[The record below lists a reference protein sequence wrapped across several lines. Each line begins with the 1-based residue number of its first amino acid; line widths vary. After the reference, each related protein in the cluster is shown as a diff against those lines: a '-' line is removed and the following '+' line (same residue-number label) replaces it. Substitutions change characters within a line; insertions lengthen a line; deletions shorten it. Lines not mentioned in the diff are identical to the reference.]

1 VIALL
6 AFGRGKMAVGL
17 AEIDEHAAQLRA
29 GIALIN
35 AAIDGKIKLIGTPC
49 ERLVRPPHRLR
60 RTGHR
65 TVIGSATLPDLIPVP
80 FGGRDWLGPRL
91 YADEYAEIGHAPQ
104 SVSFCEVIVDQQS
117 LLGWLT
123 TVSTK
128 APQLREADVT
138 KLILAEKEKNG
149 SVSIA
154 KIVTLVQAKDP
165 LFPREQIR
173 EIARKSGVEGKRGR
187 PPKNSAE

>member
-1 VIALL
+1 V
-6 AFGRGKMAVGL
+6 
-17 AEIDEHAAQLRA
+17 
-29 GIALIN
+29 
-35 AAIDGKIKLIGTPC
+35 IGT
-49 ERLVRPPHRLR
+49 
-60 RTGHR
+60 
-65 TVIGSATLPDLIPVP
+65 LPELIPVP
-80 FGGRDWLGPRL
+80 FGRRDWLGPRL

-104 SVSFCEVIVDQQS
+104 SVSFCEVMVDRQS

-138 KLILAEKEKNG
+138 KLVLGEKMNP

-173 EIARKSGVEGKRGR
+173 EIARKSGVEGKREPSDGGQHQAGSVAGMVHWIGPSPLR
-187 PPKNSAE
+187 SHTTVYAFWQ

>member
-1 VIALL
+1 
-6 AFGRGKMAVGL
+6 M
-17 AEIDEHAAQLRA
+17 
-29 GIALIN
+29 ALIN
-35 AAIDGKIKLIGTPC
+35 AAIDGKIELIGTPC
-49 ERLVRPPHRLR
+49 ERLVRPPHLLR

-65 TVIGSATLPDLIPVP
+65 TVIGSEALPELIPVP

-104 SVSFCEVIVDQQS
+104 SVSFCEVMVDRQS

-128 APQLREADVT
+128 APRLREADVT
-138 KLILAEKEKNG
+138 KLVLGEKMNP

-154 KIVTLVQAKDP
+154 KIVKMVQAKD
-165 LFPREQIR
+165 LFSPGSRSER
-173 EIARKSGVEGKRGR
+173 LRVNRG
-187 PPKNSAE
+187 

>member
-1 VIALL
+1 
-6 AFGRGKMAVGL
+6 MP
-17 AEIDEHAAQLRA
+17 
-29 GIALIN
+29 
-35 AAIDGKIKLIGTPC
+35 LIGTPC
-49 ERLVRPPHRLR
+49 ERLVTHPHRLR

-65 TVIGSATLPDLIPVP
+65 ITIGSATLPDLIPVP

-104 SVSFCEVIVDQQS
+104 SVSFCEVMVDRQS

-138 KLILAEKEKNG
+138 KLVLGEKMNP

-154 KIVTLVQAKDP
+154 KIVKMVQAKDP

>member
-1 VIALL
+1 V
-6 AFGRGKMAVGL
+6 
-17 AEIDEHAAQLRA
+17 
-29 GIALIN
+29 
-35 AAIDGKIKLIGTPC
+35 IGT
-49 ERLVRPPHRLR
+49 
-60 RTGHR
+60 
-65 TVIGSATLPDLIPVP
+65 LPELIPVP
-80 FGGRDWLGPRL
+80 FGRRDWLGSRL

-104 SVSFCEVIVDQQS
+104 SVSFCEVMVDRQS

-138 KLILAEKEKNG
+138 KLVLGEKMNP

-187 PPKNSAE
+187 PRKNSAEQPRCGHVAVYPRQYRG